1 MQLPGAV
8 RKTFIVMGAAVQ
20 VLGGCGSPPANRAD
34 VEGTVTLGGMPLDQ
48 GSIMFVP
55 AEGTRGLVA
64 GGPIDGGRYRLTGKA
79 GVAIGR
85 NVVEISAPR
94 STGRKIQR
102 YGPGTTAVE
111 EIVERV
117 AARFN
122 TNSTLIVDVE
132 AGLNTFDFELAED

>member
-85 NVVEISAPR
+85 DVVEISAPERFSAMAPGRRLSKR
-94 STGRKIQR
+94 SSNGSPRGSIRTRR
-102 YGPGTTAVE
+102 
-111 EIVERV
+111 
-117 AARFN
+117 
-122 TNSTLIVDVE
+122 
-132 AGLNTFDFELAED
+132 